1 MGEHICV
8 KGKELVLTFPLFEL
22 YMWFLFTSGSSF
34 LTDLHDK
41 LAGVCS
47 SHGGALTSC
56 KDPHGPYVESS
67 WAKETAEHHSLLQ
80 TRKHRRQWIKNRK
93 HALQNQHRPTL
104 LPLKPER
111 ELRINAC

>member
-1 MGEHICV
+1 MGEYICV

-80 TRKHRRQWIKNRK
+80 TRKHR
-93 HALQNQHRPTL
+93 
-104 LPLKPER
+104 
-111 ELRINAC
+111 